1 MDMQTKFKSLI
12 RIANNKTQ
20 GEVMK
25 KITDHFLAKKDI
37 GFEKCDSILDTVMK
51 TRLILH
57 FSFNNLKITENEV
70 AKILTEIQGTYFLIE
85 LLPVRE

>member
-20 GEVMK
+20 GEVMT
-25 KITDHFLAKKDI
+25 KIRDHFLAKKDI
-37 GFEKCDSILDTVMK
+37 GFENCDSIPDAAMK
-51 TRLILH
+51 TRLTLH
-57 FSFNNLKITENEV
+57 FSFNNPNITENEV
-70 AKILTEIQGTYFLIE
+70 AKILMEIQGTYFLIE